1 MANNM
6 DPLHLSAR
14 KKNAEL
20 QIVIGFLQDCLFD
33 CAFPH
38 KAILRVDALETFLPN
53 RRSLRWIEAVN
64 PVPFIGEV
72 HRIPIRYAPNPAA
85 SVGQL
90 LRLGQVRLPKLQL
103 PGQQFLLGDI
113 DRGAE
118 EPLKDFAFNHGNSDA
133 ANVALLAVG
142 ANNSFFYIAARA
154 FRMHSPDCLSHE
166 VAVCWVHSGQ
176 ILLKCWGSLLRIQA
190 VNLEQLLRPVLKK
203 TRGVKSPTSH
213 MSEALPFTDIKLA
226 SQKRFLRALAVSY
239 VLICAEQQVWTAR
252 GIPFHVSH
260 TVDNPH
266 LPSRTEDPSFY

>member
-20 QIVIGFLQDCLFD
+20 QIVIGFFHDCLFD
-33 CAFPH
+33 CAFPS

-53 RRSLRWIEAVN
+53 RRSLSWIEAVN
-64 PVPFIGEV
+64 PVPLIGEV

-118 EPLKDFAFNHGNSDA
+118 EPLKDSAFNHGNSDA

-142 ANNSFFYIAARA
+142 ANNSLFYIAART
-154 FRMHSPDCLSHE
+154 FRMHSFYGVSHK
-166 VAVCWVHSGQ
+166 VAVLWVNGGQ
-176 ILLKCWGSLLRIQA
+176 ILFKSCSSLLWIQA
-190 VNLEQLLRPVLKK
+190 INLDQLLRPILKK
-203 TRGVKSPTSH
+203 TRGVKCPTSH
-213 MSEALPFTDIKLA
+213 VGKPLPLSDIKLA
-226 SQKRFLRALAVSY
+226 LLKRLLGALAVSN
-239 VLICAEQQVWTAR
+239 VLDRAE
-252 GIPFHVSH
+252 
-260 TVDNPH
+260 H
-266 LPSRTEDPSFY
+266 LAGPPRLVFL